1 MTTIELPL
9 LRNSERLA
17 FKTCQK
23 QWDWAWNHGL
33 IPNFEKQNA
42 RWFGTGIHLA
52 LAEWYTPPKGTE
64 KAKNRG
70 FIRGRNPLETWEEFS
85 KESFIK
91 VSGSP
96 YFDSDSEKEF
106 YDAIELGKLMLNGY
120 LAYYG
125 QDEAWEVLMPEQR
138 FSAKIPY
145 NARQQRDRSCGG
157 DDLMQAMNMQ
167 RLFPEGNYIV
177 RTVGTF
183 DMPIRDHSS
192 GNGIVKII
200 DHKTA
205 KQKESGAHLVKDDQG
220 GTYISIATHTLRAMG
235 LIKPNEIVQ
244 GMIFNYLRKAGPPT
258 DKILDEKGRVRNK
271 PVKNDFYEAFRN
283 HPAYPQIGEVD
294 YGKMTV
300 AQLEA
305 LADKYDV
312 TVFGAVSK
320 NQPSPL
326 FWREH
331 VMRTRLAQA
340 KQLERIADDAEQMAL
355 IRGGVMAPT
364 KFPDKHC
371 AWCDFNDLCDIDEDG
386 GDVEGFIEDMY
397 KKRDPYAD
405 HREGAK
411 NSKESVQA
419 DKTEKKNAE
428 IN

>member
-1 MTTIELPL
+1 MTIIELPL
-9 LRNSERLA
+9 LRNSERLS

-64 KAKNRG
+64 KSKNRG
-70 FIRGRNPLETWEEFS
+70 FIRGRNPLETWDEFS
-85 KESFIK
+85 RESYVKI
-91 VSGSP
+91 SSSP
-96 YFDSDSEKEF
+96 YFDQDKEKEF
-106 YDAIELGKLMLNGY
+106 HDSIDLGKLMLAGY
-120 LAYYG
+120 MAHYK
-125 QDEAWEVLMPEQR
+125 QDEAWEILVPEQR
-138 FSAKIPY
+138 FNAKIPY
-145 NARQQRDRSCGG
+145 NARQRANNIPSDYLLRQHDLYFPVG
-157 DDLMQAMNMQ
+157 DFIT
-167 RLFPEGNYIV
+167 RI
-177 RTVGTF
+177 VGTF
-183 DMPIRDHSS
+183 DMPIRDHGS

-205 KQKESGAHLVKDDQG
+205 QKKESGAHLVKEDQG
-220 GTYISIATHTLRAMG
+220 GTYISVATHALRAMG

-258 DKILDEKGRVRNK
+258 DKILDSLGRVRNK
-271 PVKNDFYEAFRN
+271 PVKNDYYEAFTK
-283 HPAYPQIGEVD
+283 HPKFSEIAALDYEKMKVD
-294 YGKMTV
+294 EL
-300 AQLEA
+300 QA
-305 LADKYDV
+305 LSDKFDV

-320 NQPSPL
+320 LQPAPL

-331 VMRTRLAQA
+331 VMRSRAAQA

-355 IRGGVMAPT
+355 IRGGLMAPT

-371 AWCDFNDLCDIDEDG
+371 AWCDFNDLCDIDEDN
-386 GDVEGFIEDMY
+386 GDTEAFIEDMF

-405 HREGAK
+405 HRDGAK

-419 DKTEKKNAE
+419 DKIEKKKAE
-428 IN
+428 L

>member
-1 MTTIELPL
+1 MVIELPM
-9 LRNSERLA
+9 LRNSERLS

-23 QWDWAWNHGL
+23 QWDWAWNVGL
-33 IPNFEKQNA
+33 IPIFEKQNA

-52 LAEWYTPPKGTE
+52 LAEWYTPPAGTE

-85 KESFIK
+85 KESYVK
-91 VSGSP
+91 VSSSP
-96 YFDSDSEKEF
+96 YFDQDQEKEF
-106 YDAIELGKLMLNGY
+106 HTAIDLGKLMLAGY
-120 LAYYG
+120 LANYG
-125 QDEAWEVLMPEQR
+125 QDEAWEILVPEQR
-138 FSAKIPY
+138 FNAKIPY
-145 NARQQRDRSCGG
+145 NARQRARMESGRF
-157 DDLMQAMNMQ
+157 LTN
-167 RLFPEGNYIV
+167 LTPEHYIT
-177 RTVGTF
+177 RIVGTF
-183 DMPIRDHSS
+183 DMPIRDHAS

-205 KQKESGAHLVKDDQG
+205 QKKESGAHLVKDDQG
-220 GTYISIATHTLRAMG
+220 GTYISVATYALRDMG

-244 GMIFNYLRKAGPPT
+244 GMIFNFLRKAGPPT
-258 DKILDEKGRVRNK
+258 DKILDSLGRVRNK
-271 PVKNDFYEAFRN
+271 PVKNDYYEAFPK
-283 HPAYPQIGEVD
+283 HPKFNEIAALDYEKMKVD
-294 YGKMTV
+294 EL
-300 AQLEA
+300 QA

-320 NQPSPL
+320 LQPSPL

-331 VMRTRLAQA
+331 VMRSKAAQS

-355 IRGGVMAPT
+355 IRGGLMAPT

-386 GDVEGFIEDMY
+386 GDTEGFIADMY

-405 HREGAK
+405 HRPDAK

-419 DKTEKKNAE
+419 DKTEKKKAE
-428 IN
+428 IDG